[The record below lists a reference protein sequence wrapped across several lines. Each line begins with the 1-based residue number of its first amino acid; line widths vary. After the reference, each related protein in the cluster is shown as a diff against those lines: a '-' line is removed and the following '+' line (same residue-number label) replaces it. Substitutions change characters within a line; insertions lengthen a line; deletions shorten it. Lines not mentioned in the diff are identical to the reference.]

1 MPRTILLNGSLASSV
16 IAFRG
21 PLIAALVARG
31 HSVHASSPGL
41 TGEWADKVRA
51 LGATPHDVPLARAQ
65 TGIAGNIAYA
75 RSIHAIIKANRIDYV
90 LGYTIQPNIWGSFAA
105 WLAGIE
111 SASMVTGLGYS
122 FIPGEGWK
130 RRIVQRIART
140 LYRMA
145 TACNR
150 NIVFQ
155 NPDDRDDFIAGGCL
169 GDPSKVVMVDG
180 SGVDVAHYSP
190 APLPEAP
197 IFLLIA
203 RLLWTKGIAEYVEAA
218 RAVRAAV
225 PNARVQIA
233 GYLDDGPDG
242 ASQADLDRW
251 IAEGIEYLGSLS
263 DVRPALS
270 ACSIYVLPSYR
281 EGTPRT
287 VLEAMAMGRPIITT
301 DAPGCRETVTDGHN
315 GLLVPVGEVQP
326 LAEAMIRLAC
336 DPALRADM
344 GAAAR
349 GVAESKY
356 AVDRVNSALLKQL
369 MLD

>member
-31 HSVHASSPGL
+31 HVVHASSPGL

-75 RSIHAIIKANRIDYV
+75 RAIHRIIKAHRIDYV

-105 WLAGIE
+105 RAAGID
-111 SASMVTGLGYS
+111 SASMVTGLGYT

-130 RRIVQRIART
+130 RRLVQRIARS

-150 NIVFQ
+150 SIVFQ

-169 GDPSKVVMVDG
+169 GDPAKVVMVDG
-180 SGVDVAHYSP
+180 SGVDINHYAP
-190 APLPEAP
+190 APLPDAP

-203 RLLWTKGIAEYVEAA
+203 RLLWTKGIAEYVDAA

-225 PNARVQIA
+225 PGARVQIA

-242 ASQADLDRW
+242 ASQADLDSW

-287 VLEAMAMGRPIITT
+287 VLEAMAMGRPIVTT
-301 DAPGCRETVTDGHN
+301 DAPGCRETVVHDHN
-315 GLLVPVGEVQP
+315 GLLVPVGEAAP
-326 LAEAMIRLAC
+326 LADAMLRLAR
-336 DPALRADM
+336 DPGLRASM

-356 AVDRVNSALLKQL
+356 AVDKVNASLIDQL
-369 MLD
+369 GL

>member
-1 MPRTILLNGSLASSV
+1 MPRTILLNGSLAASV
-16 IAFRG
+16 IKFRG
-21 PLIAALVARG
+21 PLIADLVARG
-31 HSVHASSPGL
+31 HTVHASSPGL
-41 TGEWADKVRA
+41 TGDWADQVRA

-65 TGIAGNIAYA
+65 TGIGGNIAYA
-75 RSIHAIIKANRIDYV
+75 RAIHAIITANGVDYV

-105 WLAGIE
+105 RVAGIE
-111 SASMVTGLGYS
+111 SASMVTGLGYT

-130 RRIVQRIART
+130 RRVVQRIARG

-145 TACNR
+145 TGFNR
-150 NIVFQ
+150 KVVFQ

-180 SGVDVAHYSP
+180 SGVDIAHYAP

-225 PNARVQIA
+225 PEARVQIA

-242 ASQADLDRW
+242 ASQADLDGW
-251 IAEGIEYLGSLS
+251 IAEGIDYLGSLS
-263 DVRPALS
+263 DVRPALA

-301 DAPGCRETVTDGHN
+301 DAPGCRETVVDGHN
-315 GLLVPVGEVQP
+315 GLLVPVGEAAP
-326 LAEAMIRLAC
+326 LAQAMIRLAR
-336 DPALRADM
+336 DPVLRATM

-356 AVDRVNSALLKQL
+356 AVDKVNASLIGQL
-369 MLD
+369 GL